1 MVKIIYTGFICASA
15 LLKKMTPKRKGITS
29 VRSFGRQKTFYL
41 KMYHLHVFYHLFKK
55 VAAKLQCVAFLG
67 QMHYLGLVK
76 SLRKESMHF
85 FATCLNCLERRYH
98 LSKMEDRQDFPR
110 KVLRCKFQGN
120 TSLYDAI
127 KECNSSFS
135 TMSHLLLSN
144 ELPLCLKWI
153 ELALE

>member
-1 MVKIIYTGFICASA
+1 MWHIFSWYT
-15 LLKKMTPKRKGITS
+15 LLKKTPSERKGIAS
-29 VRSFGRQKTFYL
+29 VTGFGRQKTSYL
-41 KMYHLHVFYHLFKK
+41 EMYHLHLFYHLFKK

-67 QMHYLGLVK
+67 QMHNLGLVK
-76 SLRKESMHF
+76 SLWKESMHF

-98 LSKMEDRQDFPR
+98 LSKLEDRQDFPR
-110 KVLRCKFQGN
+110 KVLHCKFQVN

-144 ELPLCLKWI
+144 ELPLCL
-153 ELALE
+153 

>member
-1 MVKIIYTGFICASA
+1 
-15 LLKKMTPKRKGITS
+15 MTPKRKGITS

-110 KVLRCKFQGN
+110 KVLHCKFQGN

-153 ELALE
+153 ELTLEWFTFLIGIKKPPSG